1 MTLNVRR
8 TISGK
13 LNSMQDITMRKE
25 TTRRKFLCDVGAM
38 CLFGAYG
45 WWKENPPANKK
56 KAAIC
61 SKELSRYGASDAEIE
76 KIFIDTE
83 PLLANIGL
91 TTIVKII
98 HIDSYEFPGSQFQV
112 SLDCRGLDN
121 FGTVQDICMEF
132 FPKTIEQRDRIVED
146 LKVDSIFL
154 IKGEYGILKDTP
166 VTLYE
171 PDYSRIKPKSL
182 ENKMK
187 KLFQIFEDSMK
198 TRI

>member
-1 MTLNVRR
+1 MEDV
-8 TISGK
+8 
-13 LNSMQDITMRKE
+13 TMEKE
-25 TTRRKFLCDVGAM
+25 TTRRKFLCDAGAM

-61 SKELSRYGASDAEIE
+61 SKELSRRGASDAEIE
-76 KIFIDTE
+76 KLFKDTDL
-83 PLLANIGL
+83 LLANIGL
-91 TTIVKII
+91 TTVVKII

-112 SLDCRGLDN
+112 SVDCKGLDN

-132 FPKTIEQRDRIVED
+132 FPRAVEQRDKIVKD
-146 LKVDSIFL
+146 LKADSIFL
-154 IKGEYGILKDTP
+154 IKGEYGMLEDTP

-171 PDYSRIKPKSL
+171 PDYSRTKPKPL
-182 ENKMK
+182 ENEMI

-198 TRI
+198 IKI